1 MSAHDDGRPGG
12 NGELDARLDA
22 VFRGLPDSDELRD
35 LKDELRASLAARAA
49 ELEASGF
56 GPTAAASRALD
67 ELGDIEALAAEV
79 TGEWSAASAG
89 IDAQSGYDEAGHGAP
104 ADSGG
109 ATSLDTAADSA
120 DPAAARASTG
130 SASTGSASGPRPR
143 PASGHAIDDETDA
156 ATRARN
162 LIELVQ
168 RHRVRPRPA
177 FVVRTVIFAVIAAA
191 GLALTAL
198 AAFGVL
204 GWPVGA
210 SVTVTIVLLAAP
222 AGVLVGDG
230 AHQETTS
237 NFPVPAGRAASYGGA
252 TFLAVGGLALVALFV
267 ADLSRV
273 WLVAVGAPLVVVAA
287 AWFSYLGA
295 TQTNRKKP
303 WARRLQ
309 GQYHGTDRFSQDES
323 AAARF
328 GIYTVVIWIVAITAF
343 VVLSFTVGFVWSWL
357 ALVAGIVVFF
367 LVLARMLFPSD
378 ARAARPGTDRE
389 TDRPGTAGRT
399 TRRDN
404 DTER

>member
-1 MSAHDDGRPGG
+1 MSDHDDRFGGNGPRDSGSGGNGRRDARFGGNSRSDSRPGG

-22 VFRGLPDSDELRD
+22 VFRRLPDSDELRD
-35 LKDELRASLAARAA
+35 LKAELRASLAARAA
-49 ELEASGF
+49 ELEASGV

-67 ELGDIEALAAEV
+67 ELGDIEALVAEV
-79 TGEWSAASAG
+79 IGGGPDGHAAASE
-89 IDAQSGYDEAGHGAP
+89 S
-104 ADSGG
+104 
-109 ATSLDTAADSA
+109 SA
-120 DPAAARASTG
+120 
-130 SASTGSASGPRPR
+130 SASGSETL
-143 PASGHAIDDETDA
+143 ASGADDDTDA

-168 RHRVRPRPA
+168 RHRVRPKPA
-177 FVVRTVIFAVIAAA
+177 FVVRTVVFAVIAAV

-198 AAFGVL
+198 AAFGIL
-204 GWPVGA
+204 GWPPAA
-210 SVTVTIVLLAAP
+210 SVAVAVALLAAP

-230 AHQETTS
+230 THQETTS
-237 NFPVPAGRAASYGGA
+237 NFPVPSGRAASYGGA
-252 TFLAVGGLALVALFV
+252 TFLAVAGLAFVALFV
-267 ADLSRV
+267 ADLSQV

-303 WARRLQ
+303 WSRALH
-309 GQYHGTDRFSQDES
+309 GQYYGTDRFSQDEA

-328 GIYTVVIWIVAITAF
+328 GIYTVVIWILAIAAF

-378 ARAARPGTDRE
+378 GRAARRGAESDAGRR
-389 TDRPGTAGRT
+389 DTAGR
-399 TRRDN
+399 
-404 DTER
+404 DTE